1 MPLLNR
7 WLTAF
12 NVVLKLSGLSLI
24 VTLLSGCANG
34 SAVNSFC
41 LLYEPIYHGEEDSED
56 TRGQIDRQNAIW
68 LEVCDE

>member
-1 MPLLNR
+1 M
-7 WLTAF
+7 
-12 NVVLKLSGLSLI
+12 

-34 SAVNSFC
+34 SSVNSYC
-41 LLYEPIYHGEEDSED
+41 LLYEPIYHGEDDSED

>member
-1 MPLLNR
+1 MRLLKK
-7 WLTAF
+7 WPTAF
-12 NVVLKLSGLSLI
+12 SAALKLSSLSLI

-34 SAVNSFC
+34 SAVNSYC

>member
-1 MPLLNR
+1 MRLLNQ

-12 NVVLKLSGLSLI
+12 SVVLKLSGLSLI

-34 SAVNSFC
+34 SSVNNFC
-41 LLYEPIYHGEEDSED
+41 LLYEPIYHGDEDSED

>member
-1 MPLLNR
+1 MRLLR
-7 WLTAF
+7 KWRTAF
-12 NVVLKLSGLSLI
+12 SVVSKLSSLSLI
-24 VTLLSGCANG
+24 AILLSGCANG
-34 SAVNSFC
+34 SAVNSYC